1 MGVDV
6 GVCVAVGVAVG
17 VWVAVGVAVGVTM
30 DVAVG
35 VAVGVGVGEPVAA
48 QKICMSAAGAAGSYP
63 PASQILV
70 VPSVSVGKLRRAF
83 VNIGTGEFTVHVLV
97 PGS

>member
-1 MGVDV
+1 
-6 GVCVAVGVAVG
+6 
-17 VWVAVGVAVGVTM
+17 
-30 DVAVG
+30 
-35 VAVGVGVGEPVAA
+35 VGVGEPVAA

-97 PGS
+97 TGS